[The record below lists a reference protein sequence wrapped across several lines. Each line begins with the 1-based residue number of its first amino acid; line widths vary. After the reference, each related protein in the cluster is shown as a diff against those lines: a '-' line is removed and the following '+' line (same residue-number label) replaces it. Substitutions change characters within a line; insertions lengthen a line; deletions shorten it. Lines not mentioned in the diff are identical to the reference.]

1 MSPEHPMSLSASS
14 SLRARLDAEIQKAIE
29 WAESSGQRSQAA
41 EMHGL
46 KTELRESLLKRSQ
59 RDMDLARQHAANALS
74 AALDAHQEEENSVVA
89 GGSPVPVREPEAT
102 PSYVCRCAQPDPVM
116 QADRR
121 FHCYTCSL
129 RVPAVLCEACL
140 VSIAVARR
148 AQNTRMEADHCDG
161 CITASWCS
169 RSGQCLAASSP
180 PERSEGWQPIDSA
193 PKDGRFVLLFSA
205 CRAPR
210 FAQNVGKWRDT
221 HGEWYSLDMQVVIDP
236 THWMPLPAPPEI
248 SNG

>member
-1 MSPEHPMSLSASS
+1 MPDMPANPELSSRLSASS
-14 SLRARLDAEIQKAIE
+14 SLRALVER
-29 WAESSGQRSQAA
+29 W
-41 EMHGL
+41 H
-46 KTELRESLLKRSQ
+46 ELAQGTTNTTMYAWLNQCARE
-59 RDMDLARQHAANALS
+59 LS

>member
-1 MSPEHPMSLSASS
+1 
-14 SLRARLDAEIQKAIE
+14 
-29 WAESSGQRSQAA
+29 
-41 EMHGL
+41 
-46 KTELRESLLKRSQ
+46 
-59 RDMDLARQHAANALS
+59 
-74 AALDAHQEEENSVVA
+74 
-89 GGSPVPVREPEAT
+89 VPVREPEAT
-102 PSYVCRCAQPDPVM
+102 PHDCAECGRPCACDARQAFDCLDCVQCNERKRADVTRHGSYPQ
-116 QADRR
+116 
-121 FHCYTCSL
+121 T
-129 RVPAVLCEACL
+129 PAPP
-140 VSIAVARR
+140 
-148 AQNTRMEADHCDG
+148 
-161 CITASWCS
+161 
-169 RSGQCLAASSP
+169 ASSP